1 MNHPSF
7 EDSRNSLE
15 NEPGQE
21 KLSGGEIR
29 VQNRFLGALAN
40 FWYHYKWY
48 VIVILFF
55 VVTFAICFAQC
66 ATNDQSDVSV
76 LIAGPGV
83 LSAEEKS
90 ALIAAMNELLPRDFN
105 ENGKKTTALFSFVNY
120 TEAELQ
126 AAYDKAIAENPDEDV
141 TVAATAYI
149 NQLRSVSNSDLSN
162 YSTAVSAGE
171 CAILVVSE
179 SLYEKLRD
187 GGRLEPLE
195 NVLTKDSVP
204 VHDGYAVRLTD
215 TVLYTHYDAAKAL
228 PEGLLLCFLKQ
239 PILGTIHDNTEYSNA
254 KEMFRAMVGD

>member
-1 MNHPSF
+1 MNHSSF
-7 EDSRNSLE
+7 EDPRNPAES
-15 NEPGQE
+15 NTGQE
-21 KLSGGEIR
+21 KLHGSEVR
-29 VQNRFLGALAN
+29 LQNRFLGALAN

-55 VVTFAICFAQC
+55 VVTFTICIAQC
-66 ATNDQSDVSV
+66 ASNDQSDVSV
-76 LIAGPGV
+76 LIAGPVV

-90 ALIAAMNELLPRDFN
+90 ALVAAMNELLPGDFN

-126 AAYDKAIAENPDEDV
+126 AAYEKAIAENPDEDV

-149 NQLRSVSNSDLSN
+149 NQLRSASNSDLSN
-162 YSTAVSAGE
+162 YSTAIGAGE
-171 CAILVVSE
+171 CAVLVVSE

-195 NVLTKDSVP
+195 NVLTKNSVP
-204 VHDGYAVRLTD
+204 LQDGYAVRLTD
-215 TVLYTHYDAAKAL
+215 TVLYTKYDAAKAL

-254 KEMFRAMVGD
+254 KEMFRALVGD